1 MYIWTTEKISFTKGE
16 EACVVE
22 GKICDDQFSIM
33 KESYGLEHEH
43 SKTEQEEKKNMR
55 TRVYWKKNSTSWYF
69 TLCHVFMICRM
80 QNKYEKKKR

>member
-1 MYIWTTEKISFTKGE
+1 M
-16 EACVVE
+16 VE

-55 TRVYWKKNSTSWYF
+55 TRVYWKKNSTS
-69 TLCHVFMICRM
+69 
-80 QNKYEKKKR
+80 